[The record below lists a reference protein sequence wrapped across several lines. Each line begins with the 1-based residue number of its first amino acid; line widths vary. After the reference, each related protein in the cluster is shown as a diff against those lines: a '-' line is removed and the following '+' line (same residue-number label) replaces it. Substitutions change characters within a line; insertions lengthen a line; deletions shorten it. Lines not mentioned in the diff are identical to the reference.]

1 MSIQIYN
8 CKFFHDYAYKYYFSC
23 KMILN
28 MVNRAKIHYISKNLP
43 LFKIPRNSFCS
54 WIIEPKSKYFE
65 FIADELHVR
74 KNDLKK

>member
-8 CKFFHDYAYKYYFSC
+8 CKFFHDYAYKYYFSY

-28 MVNRAKIHYISKNLP
+28 IVNIMKIYYLKNLL

-54 WIIEPKSKYFE
+54 WIIKSKNKYFE
-65 FIADELHVR
+65 FIANELYVK